1 MAQNAINDS
10 SMILTELRPKAP
22 RYEHH
27 IQSYHLKTH
36 FKKNEKLSGSLKLL
50 VNGKWRDAE
59 VAIRNNVIIARVKS
73 NGHEEKLDLELNLAI
88 HGAVCFEHVNYMAEV
103 DHELC
108 FALED
113 VDNAEFTYFCA
124 RDLGT

>member
-1 MAQNAINDS
+1 MLD
-10 SMILTELRPKAP
+10 
-22 RYEHH
+22 RYQLLVKHTF
-27 IQSYHLKTH
+27 Q
-36 FKKNEKLSGSLKLL
+36 KNEKLSGFLKLL
-50 VNGKWRDAE
+50 VNGKWKDAE
-59 VAIRNNVIIARVKS
+59 VAIRNNVIVARVKS
-73 NGHEEKLDLELNLAI
+73 SGHEEKLDLELNLAI

-113 VDNAEFTYFCA
+113 IDNAEFTYFCA

>member
-1 MAQNAINDS
+1 MNIIS
-10 SMILTELRPKAP
+10 SLTTSKR
-22 RYEHH
+22 
-27 IQSYHLKTH
+27 IFQ
-36 FKKNEKLSGSLKLL
+36 KNEKLSGSLKLL
-50 VNGKWRDAE
+50 VNGKWKDAE